1 MRKALACALL
11 ALVLAACGGSK
22 PAPAPTPAPQPAP
35 PAPAQPDKP
44 EQPAPADPATPVTAA
59 PGADMDIP
67 NTPFTV
73 TIVDLDG
80 KPIPEVASIVTE
92 AANAFDD
99 PLVRGSITGAEGRSD
114 LLIPRDR
121 ETFIR
126 GWDPTL
132 SYFANSFISV
142 SAGDAELPRE
152 STLVM
157 APAAQLTAQLYGADG
172 SPVPAELQVEL
183 MFSHP
188 EQGPWWPVRA
198 LTNAEGRIILDKV
211 PAGKFDINVFVDGIG
226 QVDLPAVL
234 LMPRQLADLGI
245 VQVK

>member
-1 MRKALACALL
+1 MRKALAGAFL
-11 ALVLAACGGSK
+11 ALVLTACGASK
-22 PAPAPTPAPQPAP
+22 PAPAPTPAPPAP
-35 PAPAQPDKP
+35 VPQL
-44 EQPAPADPATPVTAA
+44 EQPKPAADTSAPVTAA
-59 PGADMDIP
+59 PGAEMDIP

-73 TIVDLDG
+73 TIIDLDG

-99 PLVRGSITGAEGRSD
+99 PLVRGSITSADGRSD

-142 SAGDAELPRE
+142 AAGDAELPKD

-172 SPVPAELQVEL
+172 APAPAETQVEL

-198 LTNAEGRIILDKV
+198 LTNAEGRILIEKV
-211 PAGKFDINVFVDGIG
+211 PAGKFDINVFVEGVG

-234 LMPRQLADLGI
+234 LMPGQLADLGV